1 MEKSQDV
8 RTAVLQAANERFR
21 NVGYGKTT
29 MAEIAGDCDMSAAN
43 LYRFFEN
50 KEDIGA
56 AIAARYMSEQEA
68 EGRSV
73 VRQSGLDAGERLEM
87 FVLTLGRSIWKIAV
101 GERFTQ
107 ELVNV
112 ICERRWDLVEG
123 HIGAVRSLIAE
134 ILAQGNERG
143 EFDVADISE
152 TAATIHVACKAFFA
166 PMMVCHFSEDELE
179 DSARR
184 VVRLLVRG
192 LAKR

>member
-8 RTAVLQAANERFR
+8 RTAILTAANERFR

-29 MAEIAGDCDMSAAN
+29 MAEIAGDCGMSAAN

-56 AIAARYMSEQEA
+56 AIAARYMSEQAA
-68 EGRSV
+68 EGRDV
-73 VRQSGLDAGERLEM
+73 VRRPGLAAGERLEE

-101 GERFTQ
+101 GERLTQ

-112 ICERRWDLVEG
+112 ICERRWDLVES

-143 EFDVADISE
+143 EFDIADVTE
-152 TAATIHVACKAFFA
+152 TAGTIHTACKAFFA
-166 PMMVCHFSEDELE
+166 PMMVCHFSETELE